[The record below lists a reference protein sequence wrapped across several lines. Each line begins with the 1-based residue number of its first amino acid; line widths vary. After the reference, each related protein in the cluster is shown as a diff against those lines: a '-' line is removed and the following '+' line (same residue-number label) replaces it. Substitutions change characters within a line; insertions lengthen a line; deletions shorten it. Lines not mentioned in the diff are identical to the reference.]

1 MVMVRALF
9 TLVFL
14 KIFFVREPVPWTHRG
29 LISRS
34 FFGGLFVCSFYIAL
48 SKIPV
53 PDVLAIVSTL
63 PVWIAL
69 LFLLIYRIRPV
80 PVFWAAVISMI
91 VGVAALEHVTP
102 TTSGGGVLVAVL
114 AAIFSAS
121 GFFSID
127 HCRGVKS
134 SVITFHLMVAV
145 FVLGLA
151 GTVIDRGS
159 NLEVLLNSDIQTW
172 GILAGMS
179 IFAMAFQLSVVNA
192 AKLGGSLAASFATIL
207 SVILTTG
214 LHFLMGDFMW
224 QSAVATLFILIP
236 CVLFVVGVIPM
247 PRRNAGDAVEQ

>member
-9 TLVFL
+9 TLIFL
-14 KIFFVREPVPWTHRG
+14 KVFFVRDPVPWTHSG
-29 LISRS
+29 LIRRS
-34 FFGGLFVCSFYIAL
+34 LFGGLFVCSFYIAL

-69 LFLLIYRIRPV
+69 LFLLVYRIRPV
-80 PVFWAAVISMI
+80 PVFWGAVFAMI
-91 VGVAALEHVTP
+91 IGVAALEHVTP
-102 TTSGGGVLVAVL
+102 TNSGGGVLVAVL
-114 AAIFSAS
+114 AAIFSAT

-134 SVITFHLMVAV
+134 SVITFHLMVVV

-151 GTVIDRGS
+151 GAVIDRGS
-159 NLEVLLNSDIQTW
+159 NLDVLMKSEIQTW
-172 GILAGMS
+172 VILVGMS
-179 IFAMAFQLSVVNA
+179 TFAMAFQLSVVNA

-214 LHFLMGDFMW
+214 IHFLVGEFMW

-247 PRRNAGDAVEQ
+247 PRRNAVDAVER